1 MTSSAKGS
9 NIMNQST
16 VRTIFRWIHIVL
28 AIPIIGYIY
37 SPFDQIPN
45 YARPTRFVFVPVLIL
60 SGLWM
65 WKGHV
70 LRRLVSERSP
80 NKTTGMKT
88 GRELEA

>member
-1 MTSSAKGS
+1 
-9 NIMNQST
+9 MNQGT
-16 VRTIFRWIHIVL
+16 IRLIFRWIHIVFS
-28 AIPIIGYIY
+28 IPILGYIY

-45 YARPTRFVFVPVLIL
+45 YARITRFVFVPVLIL
-60 SGLWM
+60 SGVWM

-70 LRRLVSERSP
+70 LRRLVSKRSP

>member
-1 MTSSAKGS
+1 
-9 NIMNQST
+9 MNQGT
-16 VRTIFRWIHIVL
+16 VRLIFRWIHIVFS
-28 AIPIIGYIY
+28 IPILGYIY

-45 YARPTRFVFVPVLIL
+45 YAPITRFVFVPVLIL

-70 LRRLVSERSP
+70 FRRLVLKRSP
-80 NKTTGMKT
+80 NKTAGMKT

>member
-1 MTSSAKGS
+1 
-9 NIMNQST
+9 MNQGT
-16 VRTIFRWIHIVL
+16 IRLIFRWIHIVFS
-28 AIPIIGYIY
+28 IPILGYIY

-45 YARPTRFVFVPVLIL
+45 YAFTTRFVFVPIIVL

-70 LRRLVSERSP
+70 VRRLVSKLSP
-80 NKTTGMKT
+80 NKATGMKT